1 MSLAAVVGVSPYG
14 FAGVSPVKGVPTPAP
29 VTRESVKYV
38 YNGVILL
45 LPIASCWFI
54 GTIDDVSVK
63 VDDMGRVP
71 TRAFTT
77 IGAVRTS
84 CAGALNIPPMIP
96 VEGPIVRPYDGG
108 VREYDVTGTPE

>member
-1 MSLAAVVGVSPYG
+1 MSLATVVGVSPYG

-29 VTRESVKYV
+29 DTRDAGKYV
-38 YNGVILL
+38 YRGVILL
-45 LPIASCWFI
+45 LPIASCWFT
-54 GTIDDVSVK
+54 GTVDDVSVK
-63 VDDMGRVP
+63 VDDTGKVP

-84 CAGALNIPPMIP
+84 CAGALNVPPMIP
-96 VEGPIVRPYDGG
+96 AEASIVRPYDGC